1 MTEFEKIRTRIIIAQ
16 SISVPPDSI
25 DILDKE
31 GKILYLVNDFKGMNF
46 VFGFTEVPTE
56 DQAREEI
63 KDAYLMCCEVDFD
76 VEFKYNK
83 DSNI

>member
-1 MTEFEKIRTRIIIAQ
+1 MTKFERLRTRIILAQ
-16 SISVPPDSI
+16 SVGRSPDSI
-25 DILDKE
+25 DVLDKE
-31 GKILYLVNDFKGMNF
+31 GKTIYFVNDFKGMNF
-46 VFGFTEVPTE
+46 AFGFTEVPTE

-83 DSNI
+83 DVK